1 MSFNKLL
8 ERQLQKHLPDA
19 SPGADAL
26 TGPDREGFVRFIN
39 AVNNSYNAFEKDLA
53 LSARAFHISE
63 QDFKAIN
70 EQLTEEINIRKI
82 GIKNLK
88 EAISSL
94 DDSVEWV
101 ADEAGDENNLI
112 QTLTYLKDQIAK
124 RKKVETD
131 LKQSEYRLSAT
142 ANRLTQLIS
151 NLNNGILVEDE
162 NRKIILAN
170 QLFCDMFGIPA
181 PPDQLTGRDCSGS
194 AEQSKFLCKDPIAF
208 VARIDEL
215 LAHKQLVTGDELEL
229 VDGRVLVRDYV
240 PIFIEEDYK
249 GHLWKYKDI
258 TEEKHHQ
265 KELQRLALVASA
277 NENGVTFCRPDGVV
291 FWANEG
297 FLKLTGYTL
306 EDLGKKTA
314 VELCKGPLSDRALLR
329 EMVDD
334 FMNGRNFDV
343 EVIHYR
349 KDGTWFWGRA
359 KGQAILDA
367 TGKLEQYFAI
377 IEDITE
383 RKLVEAALIEARE
396 SAVESSQA
404 KEIFLANM
412 SHEIRT
418 PMNAILGMSRQL
430 QKTELSG
437 KQRSFLDTIHSAA
450 ENLLVII
457 NDILDISKIEAG
469 KLTLEK
475 IGFRMQ
481 DVIMRIKKVMLHK
494 AEEKGLRL
502 SVSIGEEVSPFLLG
516 DPYRLNQVLLNLVSN
531 AIKFTEQGEVTIDC
545 QSGERSGRRQ
555 TISLKVTD
563 TGIGMDKGFTQH
575 LFQKFSQEDKTI
587 ARKYG
592 GTGLGMSISKQ
603 LVELMDGHIQ
613 VFSEKGKGTEII
625 LFIPFD
631 IGREE
636 DLPAREESPA
646 DAVILKDKRILL
658 VEDNEMNRFL
668 ANTVLSNYGAVVSE
682 AVNGMEAVEA
692 VKNNPYDIVLM
703 DVQMPVM
710 DGREATRLIRKDL
723 DKKIPIIALTANAIK
738 GEMDICLAAGMSD
751 YVSKPFEEDDL
762 IKKICHW
769 LGKDLPTVVKPK
781 NEVAETQLYSLTQL
795 EAAGRG
801 DEAFMQEMLQL
812 VVGQIP
818 ADVVEIRAAYVSRHF
833 DTIRTIAHRIKPVL
847 GNLGIHVLKDEIR
860 EMESLATENKPSPRL
875 ENLIV
880 HLEEV
885 ASKVISDIRI
895 TRKIS

>member
-1 MSFNKLL
+1 MNKLL
-8 ERQLQKHLPDA
+8 ERQMQRYLPGTSA
-19 SPGADAL
+19 GADPVAYP
-26 TGPDREGFVRFIN
+26 GEDEIARFVQ
-39 AVNNSYNAFEKDLA
+39 AVNNSYNGFEKDLA

-63 QDFKAIN
+63 QDYKVIN
-70 EQLTEEINIRKI
+70 EQLTEEVNIRK
-82 GIKNLK
+82 K
-88 EAISSL
+88 
-94 DDSVEWV
+94 
-101 ADEAGDENNLI
+101 
-112 QTLTYLKDQIAK
+112 
-124 RKKVETD
+124 
-131 LKQSEYRLSAT
+131 
-142 ANRLTQLIS
+142 RLTQLIT

-170 QLFCDMFGIPA
+170 QLYCDMFGIPA
-181 PPDQLTGRDCSGS
+181 PPDHLTGMDCSGS
-194 AEQSKFLCKDPIAF
+194 AGRSKFLFKDPNAF
-208 VARIDEL
+208 VARVDEL
-215 LAHKQLVTGDELEL
+215 LVQKQLVTGDELEL
-229 VDGRVLVRDYV
+229 ADGRVLVRDYV
-240 PIFIEEDYK
+240 PIYIEDDYK

-258 TEEKHHQ
+258 TEEKYYQ

-297 FLKLTGYTL
+297 FLKLTGYTM
-306 EDLGKKTA
+306 EDLGGRTA
-314 VELCKGPLSDRALLR
+314 VELCKGPLSDRVLLR
-329 EMVDD
+329 EMVAD

-359 KGQAILDA
+359 KGQAILDEA
-367 TGKLEQYFAI
+367 GKLEQYFAI

-383 RKLVEAALIEARE
+383 RKNVEAALIEARE

-430 QKTELSG
+430 QKTELCG
-437 KQRSFLDTIHSAA
+437 KQRTFLDTIHSAA

-481 DVIMRIKKVMLHK
+481 DVIMRTKQVMLHK
-494 AEEKGLRL
+494 AEEKGLKL
-502 SVSIGEEVSPFLLG
+502 SVSIGDEVSAVLLG

-531 AIKFTEQGEVTIDC
+531 ALKFTERGTVSIDC
-545 QSGERSGRRQ
+545 QSGERTGRRQ
-555 TISLKVTD
+555 MITLKVTD
-563 TGIGMDKGFTQH
+563 TGIGMDKSFVRD
-575 LFQKFSQEDKTI
+575 LFQKFLQEDKTV

-613 VFSEKGKGTEII
+613 VFSEKGKGTEIV

-631 IGREE
+631 IGLED
-636 DLPAREESPA
+636 DLPAGQESPA
-646 DAVILKDKRILL
+646 DAAILKDKRVLL

-682 AVNGMEAVEA
+682 ANNGMEAVKA
-692 VKNNPYDIVLM
+692 VKHHHYDIVLM

-710 DGREATRLIRKDL
+710 DGREATRIIRKEI

-738 GEMDICLAAGMSD
+738 GEMEICLAAGMND

-769 LGKDLPTVVKPK
+769 LGREITTAVKSK
-781 NEVAETQLYSLTQL
+781 NEAAEIQLYSLAQL
-795 EAAGRG
+795 EETGRG
-801 DEAFMQEMLQL
+801 DEKFLQEMLQL
-812 VVGQIP
+812 VVQQIP
-818 ADVVEIRAAYVSRHF
+818 AGVDEIKTAYLAKRF
-833 DTIRTIAHRIKPVL
+833 DTIRKVAHRIKPVL
-847 GNLGIHVLKDEIR
+847 GNLCIDVLKDEIR
-860 EMESLATENKPSPRL
+860 EMETLATENRHSPRL
-875 ENLIV
+875 EKLIG

-885 ASKVISDIRI
+885 ASKVIADIRI
-895 TRKIS
+895 RRKIS